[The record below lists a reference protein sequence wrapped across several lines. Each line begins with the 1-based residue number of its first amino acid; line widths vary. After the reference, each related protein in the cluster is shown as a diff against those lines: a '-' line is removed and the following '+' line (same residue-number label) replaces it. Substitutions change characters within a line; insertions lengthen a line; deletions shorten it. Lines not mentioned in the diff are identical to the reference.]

1 MIPMK
6 PTALLLLCLWT
17 PMVADAAEP
26 LAPPS
31 GDTIL
36 TVTGAVSVT
45 NARGE
50 ARFDM
55 QMLRALPAVEF
66 STATIWTD
74 GARRYV
80 GTPLKA
86 LLDRVGA
93 DGATVRATALN
104 AYAITIPLD
113 DITDAAPI
121 VAYLEDGA
129 PMSVRN
135 RGPLWIL
142 YPFDDDP
149 RWRTEVAYSRSI
161 WQLERLDVLD

>member
-1 MIPMK
+1 MVRMK
-6 PTALLLLCLWT
+6 RTALLLLCLCAPT
-17 PMVADAAEP
+17 VVGAVEP

-36 TVTGAVSVT
+36 TVAGAVGVT
-45 NARGE
+45 NADGA

-55 QMLRALPAVEF
+55 EMLRALPAVEF

-93 DGATVRATALN
+93 HGSTVRATALN

-113 DITDAAPI
+113 EITDDAPI
-121 VAYLEDGA
+121 IAYLEDGA

-149 RWRTEVAYSRSI
+149 RWRTEVVYSRSI